1 MRLRVNGEWTEW
13 PAPMTVADLLERLGL
28 GAVAVGIA
36 VAVNHEVVPRTRWS
50 ETVLQDGDAVEI
62 VRAVAGGRMTPA

>member
-28 GAVAVGIA
+28 GGVAVGIA
-36 VAVNHEVVPRTRWS
+36 VAVNNEVVPRARWS
-50 ETVLQDGDAVEI
+50 ETVLQDGDVVEI
-62 VRAVAGGRMTPA
+62 VRAVAGGRGVPA